1 MCWMLSYFFGLDLFL
16 LFNALYL
23 LYNVL
28 DAQLFLWPR
37 LVSLI

>member
-1 MCWMLSYFFGLDLFL
+1 MLSYFFGLDLFL
-16 LFNALYL
+16 LFNAFYL
-23 LYNVL
+23 LCNML